1 MATVGIITAI
11 SQERDAVL
19 RHVERGKR
27 SQLGPFRCDRFGL
40 ADWDC
45 WLLTSGMGPERAA
58 QAARAMIEATRPQ
71 LLVSVGVAGAVNAD
85 LEIGDVVAARN
96 VCQLD
101 KGLLGSYQPLALLS
115 EAAWQAAEQALQPLR
130 ARLLFGTAVTT
141 AGSQFVGHQPEDMTN
156 PVLEM
161 ETAGIARV
169 AADRGIPLL
178 SLRAISDGPRAPIP
192 FDLEAAMDADYNL
205 RVGEIVKT
213 LLGQPRMLSQ
223 LLRMVQNTRLAAGNA
238 ATALV
243 AALSQRNVPVF
254 RV

>member
-1 MATVGIITAI
+1 METIGIITAM
-11 SQERDAVL
+11 SQEREAVL
-19 RHVERGKR
+19 RLVEKVERSR
-27 SQLGPFRCDRFGL
+27 LGSFRCDRFRL
-40 ADWDC
+40 AGRDC
-45 WLLTSGMGPERAA
+45 WLLTSGMGPERAG
-58 QAARAMIEATRPQ
+58 QAARAIIEATSPQ

-85 LEIGDVVAARN
+85 LEVGDVVAARN

-101 KGLLGSYQPLALLS
+101 QGLLGSYHPLALLS
-115 EAAWQAAEQALQPLR
+115 EAAWYMAEQALQPR
-130 ARLLFGTAVTT
+130 QARLFLGTAVTT

-192 FDLEAAMDADYNL
+192 FDLGAAMDEDYNL
-205 RVGEIVKT
+205 RVGEIFKT
-213 LLGQPRMLSQ
+213 LLSQPGMLRP
-223 LLRMVQNTRLAAGNA
+223 LLRMGRNTRLAAGNA
-238 ATALV
+238 AIALV
-243 AALSQRNVPVF
+243 AALSQREAPVF